1 MALLYSNEHITC
13 KNFAKKNEAL
23 FERECMKKGEMF
35 EKDTEE
41 AVILF
46 ILNGCM
52 MMVDEDRKSILKS
65 YDIILI
71 PPVHHLSISILED
84 VELISF
90 KIKSPIHLCNIMP
103 LEKLLG
109 EQTHHAEHSVGL
121 KANDRIMDFLNLFS
135 KCLEDGLRCKCFAEI
150 KSKEI
155 FYYFRAYYNK
165 ESLRVFFAPLFT
177 KDYEFSVF
185 ILQNYRKMKT
195 VQQFA
200 DEMGYSLS
208 RFERQ
213 FKKIFKVSAYQW
225 MTRQKSKLIYND
237 LVNTNRTIVDIAD
250 EYEFSSLSQFCDFC
264 KRVLGTSPAKIRT
277 MGKCTNSFAG
287 FMNK

>member
-13 KNFAKKNEAL
+13 RNYAKKNEAI
-23 FERECMKKGEMF
+23 FERICLKEGDVF

-41 AVILF
+41 AIIIF
-46 ILNGCM
+46 ILNGCLI
-52 MMVDEDRKSILKS
+52 MVDDSRKSILKS
-65 YDIILI
+65 GDIILI
-71 PPVHHLSISILED
+71 PPVHHLLINTVED
-84 VELISF
+84 IELILF

-109 EQTHHAEHSVGL
+109 ETTNPDEYSVGL
-121 KANDRIMDFLNLFS
+121 KANERIMDFLNLFS

-185 ILQNYRKMKT
+185 VLQNCRKMKT

-213 FKKIFKVSAYQW
+213 FKKIFKMSAYQW

-250 EYEFSSLSQFCDFC
+250 EYDFSSLSQFCDFC

-277 MGKCTNSFAG
+277 LGKCTNSFTG